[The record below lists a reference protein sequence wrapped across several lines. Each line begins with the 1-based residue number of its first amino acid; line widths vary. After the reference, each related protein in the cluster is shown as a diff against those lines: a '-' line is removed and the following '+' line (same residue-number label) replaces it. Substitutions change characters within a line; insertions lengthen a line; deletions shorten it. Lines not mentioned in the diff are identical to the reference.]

1 MSGATQAVFMNQRSF
16 QAPPGQQ
23 AYTTAGSYIWV
34 CPTGVTSISV
44 VVVGAGG
51 GVGSN
56 GGGLAYRNN
65 VSVTPGTSYTIVVGS
80 GGTKTTGF
88 NDDTSATDSSA
99 FSCIATAGKGST
111 TVGTSSGVYDGGA
124 NGGRYAGGAAGYTGN
139 GGNGATSAGNAGA
152 AGAGGGGGG
161 GGVSS
166 STGVGGGGGVGLL
179 GQGASGAGGL
189 GSGGFSSTA
198 GKGGSGGADGTDNTS
213 QGGQYGGGGPSDG
226 SFRTGAGGAVRIIWP
241 GTTRSFPS
249 TNTGNL

>member
-16 QAPPGQQ
+16 APPPGQQ
-23 AYTTAGSYIWV
+23 AYTAAGTYTWV

-65 VSVTPGTSYTIVVGS
+65 VSVTPGASYTIVVGS

-88 NDDTSATDSSA
+88 NNDTSATNSSA
-99 FSCIATAGKGST
+99 FSCIATAGKGGT

-124 NGGRYAGGAAGYTGN
+124 NGGLYFGGAAGYTGN
-139 GGNGATSAGNAGA
+139 GGNGATSSGA
-152 AGAGGGGGG
+152 SGTAGAGGGGGG
-161 GGVSS
+161 ASGTSS
-166 STGVGGGGGVGLL
+166 VGFPGGGGVGLL
-179 GQGASGAGGL
+179 GQGTSGAAGTPGG
-189 GSGGFSSTA
+189 SSLDNSA
-198 GKGGSGGADGTDNTS
+198 GRGGSGGQNGS
-213 QGGQYGGGGPSDG
+213 GSSLGGLCGGAGAGDG
-226 SFRTGAGGAVRIIWP
+226 SFRTGADGGVRIIWP

-249 TNTGNL
+249 TNTGDL